1 MTSFSLKLFAV
12 IAMTL
17 DHIAKIIG
25 QAGLMSFFP
34 SLSMA
39 TSSDI
44 MHLMDGIGRIAFPLY
59 AFMIAEGAAKTRSM
73 PRYIGRLM
81 LFALISEPVFYFAFH
96 RVELT
101 WGGFL
106 DNLSRWNLNNVFITL
121 TLGAVA
127 VFVSQLLDISTCKR
141 RWLVV
146 VPVWG
151 LLAFVGQYVGCDY
164 GAAGILLIAALYL
177 AKTKQHTI
185 SVILIWSLWLY
196 IVSYGVY
203 VSSYN
208 VMQGICAALSG
219 VLIWFYNG
227 KRGRSV
233 KWSFYI
239 YYPAHLLVL
248 ILLGRL
254 SSAA

>member
-25 QAGLMSFFP
+25 QAGLMAAFP
-34 SLSMA
+34 GLSMTA
-39 TSSDI
+39 SSDI

-59 AFMIAEGAAKTRSM
+59 AFMIAEGAARTRSM
-73 PRYIGRLM
+73 PSYIGRLM
-81 LFALISEPVFYFAFH
+81 LFAVISEPFFYFAFH

-106 DNLSRWNLNNVFITL
+106 DNLSRWNLSNVFVTL

-127 VFVSQLLDISTCKR
+127 VFCYQLLVQSSCKKR
-141 RWLVV
+141 LLVF
-146 VPVWG
+146 VPVCG

-177 AKTKQHTI
+177 AKTKQQKI
-185 SVILIWSLWLY
+185 AVILIWSLWLY

-203 VSSYN
+203 VSAYN
-208 VMQGICAALSG
+208 VMEGVCAALSG

-227 KRGRSV
+227 KRGRQV

-254 SSAA
+254 GSAA

>member
-1 MTSFSLKLFAV
+1 MTSFSLKLIAV

-25 QAGLMSFFP
+25 QAGLMAMFP
-34 SLSMA
+34 GLSMT

-44 MHLMDGIGRIAFPLY
+44 MHLMDGIGRMAFPLY
-59 AFMIAEGAAKTRSM
+59 AFMIAEGAARTRSM
-73 PRYIGRLM
+73 PKYIGRLT
-81 LFALISEPVFYFAFH
+81 LFAVISEPFFYFAFH

-127 VFVSQLLDISTCKR
+127 IFFYQFLERRTCKKR
-141 RWLVV
+141 LLAF
-146 VPVWG
+146 VPVCG
-151 LLAFVGQYVGCDY
+151 LLAFAGQYVGCDY

-177 AKTKQHTI
+177 AKTRRQKSI
-185 SVILIWSLWLY
+185 VILIWSLWLY
-196 IVSYGVY
+196 IISYGLY
-203 VSSYN
+203 VSGYN
-208 VMQGICAALSG
+208 VRQGICAALSG
-219 VLIWFYNG
+219 VLLWFYNG
-227 KRGRSV
+227 KRGKSM

-239 YYPAHLLVL
+239 YYPAHILVL
-248 ILLGRL
+248 LCL
-254 SSAA
+254 SRMIHPT